1 MLSEIRRC
9 FLPSLKIRLAFSS
22 QSCDGIIFHEIMRGS
37 AETRQETI
45 YVITSSLSSR
55 RRSAEWKCEW
65 KKLSRRKTIY
75 LKYFQIEIA
84 APSIYKSHQMSRVM
98 YYYQRWWDE
107 IYISIPFIHLAFGC
121 RLCVFITNM
130 CYLFHYVFSCEA
142 RSRFA
147 NKEIFY
153 CLMKSFWRELCK
165 QGLGRGCSIK

>member
-1 MLSEIRRC
+1 ML
-9 FLPSLKIRLAFSS
+9 FALPQDSS
-22 QSCDGIIFHEIMRGS
+22 RVFFAVLWWNHHEANLHEIMRGS

-55 RRSAEWKCEW
+55 RKSAVNE

-107 IYISIPFIHLAFGC
+107 IYISVTFIHLAFGC
-121 RLCVFITNM
+121 RLAACNV
-130 CYLFHYVFSCEA
+130 CFHNKHVLPFS
-142 RSRFA
+142 
-147 NKEIFY
+147 
-153 CLMKSFWRELCK
+153 LCFLVWGALTFRK
-165 QGLGRGCSIK
+165 